1 MNNKIQEAII
11 TDCGQLIYAIASST
25 SKENRCQL
33 IHIRGNNVYFNEDYW
48 GNISEFNPQNE
59 SHIKAKEFFFTRVK
73 HIIEEKELELG
84 VIKAKLLE
92 ISKQIS
98 PLVEEDIKKFSV
110 RNIDLEKTTT
120 VDESIQKADEQE

>member
-1 MNNKIQEAII
+1 MNKKIQEAII
-11 TDCGQLIYAIASST
+11 TDCGQLCYAIASSI

-33 IHIRGNNVYFNEDYW
+33 IHIRGNNVYFNEDWW

-92 ISKQIS
+92 VSEDIS
-98 PLVEEDIKKFSV
+98 PLIAQDINKF
-110 RNIDLEKTTT
+110 LETTT
-120 VDESIQKADEQE
+120 PADEPTQKAGEEE

>member
-25 SKENRCQL
+25 SKESRCQL

-92 ISKQIS
+92 VSKDIS
-98 PLVEEDIKKFSV
+98 PLVVQDINKH
-110 RNIDLEKTTT
+110 LETTAPA
-120 VDESIQKADEQE
+120 DEPAQKAGEE

>member
-11 TDCGQLIYAIASST
+11 TDCGQLIYAIASSA
-25 SKENRCQL
+25 SKESRCQL
-33 IHIRGNNVYFNEDYW
+33 IHIRGNNVYFNEDWW

-84 VIKAKLLE
+84 VLKAKLLE
-92 ISKQIS
+92 ISESI
-98 PLVEEDIKKFSV
+98 PLSIAEDINEFSSNF
-110 RNIDLEKTTT
+110 NIET
-120 VDESIQKADEQE
+120 IAPADEPVPKAGEME

>member
-25 SKENRCQL
+25 SKESRCQL

-92 ISKQIS
+92 VSKDIS
-98 PLVEEDIKKFSV
+98 PLIAQDINKF
-110 RNIDLEKTTT
+110 LETTT
-120 VDESIQKADEQE
+120 PADEPTQKAGEEE

>member
-1 MNNKIQEAII
+1 MNNKMQECILAHN
-11 TDCGQLIYAIASST
+11 GQLCYAIASNT

-33 IHIRGNNVYFNEDYW
+33 IYIRNNSIYIDEDWW
-48 GNISEFNPQNE
+48 GNTFELNPQNE

-92 ISKQIS
+92 VSKDIS
-98 PLVEEDIKKFSV
+98 PLIAQDINKF
-110 RNIDLEKTTT
+110 LETTT
-120 VDESIQKADEQE
+120 PADEPTQKAGEEE

>member
-1 MNNKIQEAII
+1 MNNKTQECILAHN
-11 TDCGQLIYAIASST
+11 GQLCYAIASNT

-33 IHIRGNNVYFNEDYW
+33 IHIRSNNVYFNEDWW
-48 GNISEFNPQNE
+48 GNISEFNPRNE

-92 ISKQIS
+92 VSKDIS
-98 PLVEEDIKKFSV
+98 PLIAQDINKF
-110 RNIDLEKTTT
+110 LETTAPA
-120 VDESIQKADEQE
+120 DEPTQKAGEE